1 MRMFVNKRDGQTTG
15 NHVLPLD
22 VLAVVVARPYQP
34 IQFVVGGKYTGIRSS
49 AIEEQKPLACRLS
62 LVRISC
68 ICASSL
74 RVTLAPFYMPAHLHR
89 SERILYQIEV
99 YCEDRRRWP
108 AIFFYRELFRK
119 FEKDM
124 EVDAGLIR

>member
-1 MRMFVNKRDGQTTG
+1 MRDPASAIMY
-15 NHVLPLD
+15 VLPLD

-68 ICASSL
+68 ICASSM
-74 RVTLAPFYMPAHLHR
+74 RVILAPFYMPVHLHR
-89 SERILYQIEV
+89 SERILYRIEV

-108 AIFFYRELFRK
+108 AIFFTENSSESVKKIWKLMQVSYADK
-119 FEKDM
+119 
-124 EVDAGLIR
+124 